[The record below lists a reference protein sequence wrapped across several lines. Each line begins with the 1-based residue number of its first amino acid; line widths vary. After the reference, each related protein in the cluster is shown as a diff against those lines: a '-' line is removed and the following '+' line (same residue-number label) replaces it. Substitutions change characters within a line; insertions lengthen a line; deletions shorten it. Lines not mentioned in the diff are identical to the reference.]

1 MENKDEFTD
10 MEDKIGRFKKDVD
23 LAGSELSLLM
33 QKAITIVKEN
43 EHQFDYESNISDI
56 LDTAKMLL
64 ELMKYEKGFV
74 L

>member
-10 MEDKIGRFKKDVD
+10 MEDKLGRFKKDVD

-43 EHQFDYESNISDI
+43 EHQFDYESNLSDI

>member
-43 EHQFDYESNISDI
+43 EHQFDYESTISDL

>member
-43 EHQFDYESNISDI
+43 EHQYDYESNISDI

-64 ELMKYEKGFV
+64 ELMKYEKWFV

>member
-1 MENKDEFTD
+1 MESKDEFTD
-10 MEDKIGRFKKDVD
+10 MEDKIERFKKDVD
-23 LAGSELSLLM
+23 LAGSEFSFLM
-33 QKAITIVKEN
+33 QKAITIMKEN
-43 EHQFDYESNISDI
+43 EHQNAYESNISDI

>member
-43 EHQFDYESNISDI
+43 EHQFDSESNISDI

>member
-1 MENKDEFTD
+1 LEYKDEFTD
-10 MEDKIGRFKKDVD
+10 MENKIGRFKKDVD
-23 LAGSELSLLM
+23 LAGLEFSLLL
-33 QKAITIVKEN
+33 QKAITIMKES
-43 EHQFDYESNISDI
+43 EHQNDYESNISDI

>member
-23 LAGSELSLLM
+23 LAESEFTLLL
-33 QKAITIVKEN
+33 QKAITIMKEN
-43 EHQFDYESNISDI
+43 EHQHDYESNIADI

>member
-1 MENKDEFTD
+1 LEYKDEFTD

-23 LAGSELSLLM
+23 LAGSEFTLLL
-33 QKAITIVKEN
+33 QKAITIMKEN
-43 EHQFDYESNISDI
+43 EHQYEYESNISDI

>member
-10 MEDKIGRFKKDVD
+10 MEDKIERFKKDVD
-23 LAGSELSLLM
+23 LAESEFSLLL
-33 QKAITIVKEN
+33 QKAITIMKEN
-43 EHQFDYESNISDI
+43 EHQNDYESNISDI

>member
-1 MENKDEFTD
+1 MENKDEFTN

-43 EHQFDYESNISDI
+43 EHQFDYESNISDL

>member
-1 MENKDEFTD
+1 LEYKDEFTD
-10 MEDKIGRFKKDVD
+10 MEDKIGRFKKDVV
-23 LAGSELSLLM
+23 LAGSEFTLLL
-33 QKAITIVKEN
+33 QKAITIMKEN
-43 EHQFDYESNISDI
+43 EHQYEYESNISDI

>member
-10 MEDKIGRFKKDVD
+10 MEDKTGRFKKDVD
-23 LAGSELSLLM
+23 LAGSELTLLM

-43 EHQFDYESNISDI
+43 EHQYDYKSNISDI

-64 ELMKYEKGFV
+64 DLMKYEKGFV

>member
-1 MENKDEFTD
+1 MENKDEFTN

-23 LAGSELSLLM
+23 LAGSELTLLM

-43 EHQFDYESNISDI
+43 QNQFDYESNISDI